1 MHSGWSGGQKK
12 PCGGYRIV
20 SREKKNIVKPNQI
33 SPMLK
38 NEMVGKWR
46 INRWYAWLEY
56 LQDLP
61 GFLSPRTKSS
71 SDHCQVKNLFPKMPT
86 LLQWWQSEINKIK
99 FKKLLSL
106 WIKLGHTT
114 RVGLF
119 YSRNPHFHYTGLL
132 IIRAV
137 ADRQNS
143 GISAK
148 SREIP
153 KKTRNTAKSARNI
166 SKCMSA
172 KYI

>member
-12 PCGGYRIV
+12 PRGGYRIF

-33 SPMLK
+33 SSMLK
-38 NEMVGKWR
+38 NEMIGKWR

-71 SDHCQVKNLFPKMPT
+71 SDHCRVKNLFPKMPT

-106 WIKLGHTT
+106 WIKFGHTT

-119 YSRNPHFHYTGLL
+119 YSGNPHFHYTMVSVKTKTELQ
-132 IIRAV
+132 V
-137 ADRQNS
+137 V
-143 GISAK
+143 
-148 SREIP
+148 EIEWEWSLFRGP
-153 KKTRNTAKSARNI
+153 
-166 SKCMSA
+166 M
-172 KYI
+172 